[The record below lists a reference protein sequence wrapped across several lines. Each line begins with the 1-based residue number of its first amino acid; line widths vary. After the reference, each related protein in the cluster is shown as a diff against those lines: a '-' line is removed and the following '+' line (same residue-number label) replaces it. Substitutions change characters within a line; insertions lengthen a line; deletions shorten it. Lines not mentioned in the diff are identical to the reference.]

1 LDFVFCFVFIAVLL
15 AYSWKLT
22 LIVLASIPLYFLIGF
37 LVRPPLR
44 EKVKEKFNRGA
55 ASQQFLV

>member
-1 LDFVFCFVFIAVLL
+1 MTTDVVSA
-15 AYSWKLT
+15 T
-22 LIVLASIPLYFLIGF
+22 LRPG